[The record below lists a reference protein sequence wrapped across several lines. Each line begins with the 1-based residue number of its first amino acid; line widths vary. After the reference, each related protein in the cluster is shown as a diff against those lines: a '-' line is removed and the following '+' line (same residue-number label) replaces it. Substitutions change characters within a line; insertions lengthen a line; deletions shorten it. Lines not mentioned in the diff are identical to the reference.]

1 MYAIFKREFLSYF
14 RTPVGY
20 VAMAIFTFISGFV
33 FYTLFAKGFVNI
45 SEEIIS
51 LRSLFIVIIPIIT
64 MGMFAEDRKRGT
76 EVLYYTAPVELFAV
90 VLGKFLAAMALCF
103 VMFIN
108 VFIHMIVA
116 AACGVHISIG
126 VFGSILVFFF
136 LAALFISIGL
146 LASVL
151 TDNQIIS
158 AIVSFL
164 FIFIIQ
170 MLSSIASY
178 LGTAVSTFMSYVGI
192 TDTAA
197 RKAASQAVNG
207 AISWFDPFAKTLEFR
222 DGIFSVPALVF
233 CFSFALFFL
242 YLSFRI
248 IEKKRWSQK

>member
-20 VAMAIFTFISGFV
+20 VAMAIFTFISGFI
-33 FYTLFAKGFVNI
+33 FYTLFSRGIVSI

-51 LRSLFIVIIPIIT
+51 LRSLFVVIVPIIT

-76 EVLYYTAPVELFAV
+76 DVLYFTTPGDLFSV
-90 VLGKFLAAMALCF
+90 VCGKFFAAIALCL

-108 VFIHMIVA
+108 VFIHMIVVSL
-116 AACGVHISIG
+116 CGGRVGIG
-126 VFGSILVFFF
+126 AWGSVIVFFF

-164 FIFIIQ
+164 LILVTQLISAIGAYF
-170 MLSSIASY
+170 
-178 LGTAVSTFMSYVGI
+178 GTAASTLMSYMGMNVSSRNNAQKSI
-192 TDTAA
+192 T
-197 RKAASQAVNG
+197 N
-207 AISWFDPFAKTLEFR
+207 AISWFDPFAKTSDFG
-222 DGIFSVPALVF
+222 DGIFSVSALVF
-233 CFSFALFFL
+233 CISFAIFFL
-242 YLSFRI
+242 YLTFRI
-248 IEKKRWSQK
+248 LEKKRWSQK

>member
-76 EVLYYTAPVELFAV
+76 EVLYYTAPVELFSV

-116 AACGVHISIG
+116 AVCGVHIGIG

-136 LAALFISIGL
+136 MAALFISIGL

-164 FIFIIQ
+164 FIFITQ
-170 MLSSIASY
+170 LLSSIASY

-192 TDTAA
+192 TDTTA
-197 RKAASQAVNG
+197 RKTASQVVSGAV
-207 AISWFDPFAKTLEFR
+207 SWFDPFAKTLEFR
-222 DGIFSVPALVF
+222 DGIFSVSALVF